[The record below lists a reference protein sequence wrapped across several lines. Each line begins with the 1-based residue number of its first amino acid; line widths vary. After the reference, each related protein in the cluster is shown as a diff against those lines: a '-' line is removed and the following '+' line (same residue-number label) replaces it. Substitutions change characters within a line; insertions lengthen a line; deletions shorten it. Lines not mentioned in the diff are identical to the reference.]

1 MYPKYQNL
9 KEYRYNLKREKSPLV
24 ILLFNLCY
32 SLFIRPTPRP
42 LFKWRNFI
50 YRLFDAKIGIG
61 VRICSS
67 AKLLYP
73 WNIVIGNYCW
83 IGENCTLY
91 SIDKIEI
98 GNNVALAHNIFISTA
113 SHDINSLT
121 FETIRK
127 PVKIFDEVWI
137 ASNAFINMG
146 LTINKGAVIGSC
158 AVVTKDM
165 PEGYICLGFP
175 AKPVRLR
182 KPSNENGN
190 G

>member
-1 MYPKYQNL
+1 MHPKYQNL
-9 KEYRYNLKREKSPLV
+9 KEYHYNLKRGKSNLTL
-24 ILLFNLCY
+24 LLFNFCY
-32 SLFIRPTPRP
+32 KFCIRPTPRL
-42 LFKWRNFI
+42 LFKWRNFV
-50 YRLFDAKIGIG
+50 YRLFGAKIGIG
-61 VRICSS
+61 VRISNT

-73 WNIVIGNYCW
+73 WNVVIGNYCW

-113 SHDINSLT
+113 SHDLKSLI
-121 FETIRK
+121 FETIRA
-127 PVKIFDEVWI
+127 PVKIYDEVWI
-137 ASNAFINMG
+137 SSNAFINMG
-146 LTINKGAVIGSC
+146 VRINRGAVIGSC

-182 KPSNENGN
+182 KPLIEKGNE
-190 G
+190 

>member
-1 MYPKYQNL
+1 MVARYQDL
-9 KEYRYNLKREKSPLV
+9 KEYRYNLKREKSIL
-24 ILLFNLCY
+24 IMLLFNLCY
-32 SLFIRPTPRP
+32 LLFIYPSPRP
-42 LFKWRNFI
+42 LFKWRNLI
-50 YRLFDAKIGIG
+50 YKMFGAKIGKG

-67 AKLLYP
+67 TKLYYP
-73 WNIVIGNYCW
+73 WNVVIGNYCW

-91 SIDKIEI
+91 SIDKINI

-113 SHDINSLT
+113 SHNIESLS

-137 ASNAFINMG
+137 ASNAFVNMG
-146 LTINKGAVIGSC
+146 VTINKGAVIGSC

-175 AKPVRLR
+175 AKPVKPRL
-182 KPSNENGN
+182 
-190 G
+190 